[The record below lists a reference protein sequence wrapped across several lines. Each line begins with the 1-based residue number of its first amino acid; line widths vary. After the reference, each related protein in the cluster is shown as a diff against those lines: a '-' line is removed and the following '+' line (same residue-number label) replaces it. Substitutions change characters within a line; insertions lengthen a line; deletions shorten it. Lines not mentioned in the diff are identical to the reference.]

1 MAVERDCRI
10 LSDVWARS
18 TFAGAAKR
26 HFPQYSVESV
36 QLFENL
42 LEHTDLKAIAAEP
55 MVGTS
60 IQELPRGQ
68 EGSTFKVR
76 FTEAFHNVVK
86 VDAFDPALY
95 MLELVDMV
103 RKQYEEPIRLPKL
116 EGFIAR
122 ALRSFAS
129 LMREST
135 FAHELRPMLKGA
147 DADVEFR
154 SDPDQDSKDHT
165 DILVIFRRS
174 TYRIWVYQL
183 SDNGLPHDMERL
195 AGLRGALPA
204 GTHILCPL
212 KSEPARVRAAV
223 LGMIGRKEAQIEGW
237 RSKLASARPS
247 ASATKLA
254 DQITRG
260 EANLTE
266 LRERL
271 AAADREIDGNID
283 ERNGFYF
290 YSTAFVRS
298 VADKIIAGAA
308 PQPYDTVRR
317 MMLAPREYL
326 ADINAFE
333 VK

>member
-1 MAVERDCRI
+1 MAVERDCRV
-10 LSDVWARS
+10 LSDTWS
-18 TFAGAAKR
+18 QCTFAGAAKL
-26 HFPQYSVESV
+26 HFPRYEAVTV
-36 QLFENL
+36 QLFEGL
-42 LEHTDLKAIAAEP
+42 IEHTELKALATAP

-60 IQELPRGQ
+60 LQALPRGQ
-68 EGSTFKVR
+68 EGQTFKVR
-76 FTEAFHNVVK
+76 FTEAFHNVVN
-86 VDAFDPALY
+86 VEAFDPALY
-95 MLELVDMV
+95 ILELVDMV
-103 RKQYEEPIRLPKL
+103 HKKYGAPIQLPKL

-135 FAHELRPMLKGA
+135 FAHELRPMLKSA
-147 DADVEFR
+147 DANVEFR

-174 TYRIWVYQL
+174 TYRIWVYQF

-212 KSEPARVRAAV
+212 KSEPARKRADVLESVRK
-223 LGMIGRKEAQIEGW
+223 KEEQVAGW

-247 ASATKLA
+247 ARVKLEGQIMRGESKLA
-254 DQITRG
+254 EFR
-260 EANLTE
+260 A
-266 LRERL
+266 RL
-271 AAADREIDGNID
+271 DAADREIDGTID

-298 VADKIIAGAA
+298 VADKIISGAA
-308 PQPYDTVRR
+308 PEPYDDVRR
-317 MMLAPREYL
+317 VMLAPREYL
-326 ADINAFE
+326 GDINAFE
-333 VK
+333 VR

>member
-1 MAVERDCRI
+1 MAVERDCRV
-10 LSDVWARS
+10 LSGLWATKS
-18 TFAGAAKR
+18 FADAAAAQ
-26 HFPQYSVESV
+26 FPRYSPDSV
-36 QLFENL
+36 QLFVNL
-42 LEHTDLKAIAAEP
+42 LARTELKAIAAER
-55 MVGTS
+55 MIGTS
-60 IQELPRGQ
+60 IQSLPRGQ
-68 EGSTFKVR
+68 EGSTFQVR
-76 FTEAFHNVVK
+76 FTEAFHNVVA
-86 VDAFDPALY
+86 VDSFDPALY

-103 RKQYEEPIRLPKL
+103 RTKYQEPIELPKL

-135 FAHELRPMLKGA
+135 FAFELRPMLKGA

-165 DILVIFRRS
+165 DILVVFRRS
-174 TYRIWVYQL
+174 TYRIWIYQF

-212 KSEPARVRAAV
+212 KSEPARTKADVLGLIARTQAKQAGWREDLTKTKSAARAAR
-223 LGMIGRKEAQIEGW
+223 L
-237 RSKLASARPS
+237 S
-247 ASATKLA
+247 
-254 DQITRG
+254 DQIKRG
-260 EANLTE
+260 EDRIAKLH
-266 LRERL
+266 ERL
-271 AAADREIDGNID
+271 AAAEREINGSID

-298 VADKIIAGAA
+298 VADRIIAGAA
-308 PQPYDTVRR
+308 PQPYDAVRR

-326 ADINAFE
+326 ADINTFE

>member
-1 MAVERDCRI
+1 
-10 LSDVWARS
+10 
-18 TFAGAAKR
+18 
-26 HFPQYSVESV
+26 
-36 QLFENL
+36 
-42 LEHTDLKAIAAEP
+42 
-55 MVGTS
+55 
-60 IQELPRGQ
+60 
-68 EGSTFKVR
+68 
-76 FTEAFHNVVK
+76 
-86 VDAFDPALY
+86 
-95 MLELVDMV
+95 
-103 RKQYEEPIRLPKL
+103 
-116 EGFIAR
+116 
-122 ALRSFAS
+122 
-129 LMREST
+129 
-135 FAHELRPMLKGA
+135 
-147 DADVEFR
+147 
-154 SDPDQDSKDHT
+154 
-165 DILVIFRRS
+165 
-174 TYRIWVYQL
+174 
-183 SDNGLPHDMERL
+183 MERL

-212 KSEPARVRAAV
+212 KSEPARDRAEV

>member
-1 MAVERDCRI
+1 MAVERDCRV
-10 LSDVWARS
+10 LSDLWATK
-18 TFAGAAKR
+18 TFADAAAAQ
-26 HFPQYSVESV
+26 FSLYSPDSV

-42 LEHTDLKAIAAEP
+42 LARTELKAIARER
-55 MVGTS
+55 MIGTS
-60 IQELPRGQ
+60 IQALPRGQ
-68 EGSTFKVR
+68 EGSTFQVR
-76 FTEAFHNVVK
+76 FTEAFHNVVS
-86 VDAFDPALY
+86 VDSFDPALY

-103 RKQYEEPIRLPKL
+103 RKKYHEPIRLPKL

-135 FAHELRPMLKGA
+135 FAFELRPMLRGA

-165 DILVIFRRS
+165 DILVVFRRS
-174 TYRIWVYQL
+174 TYRIWVYQF

-212 KSEPARVRAAV
+212 KSEPARIKADVVGLIERA
-223 LGMIGRKEAQIEGW
+223 EAQVARW
-237 RSKLASARPS
+237 RAELEQTKARARSVKLAE
-247 ASATKLA
+247 
-254 DQITRG
+254 QIARG
-260 EANLTE
+260 EDRLAQ

-271 AAADREIDGNID
+271 AEAEREIGGTID

-290 YSTAFVRS
+290 YSTKFVRS
-298 VADKIIAGAA
+298 VADKIIVGAA
-308 PQPYDTVRR
+308 PQPYDSVRR

-326 ADINAFE
+326 AEINAFE
-333 VK
+333 IK

>member
-1 MAVERDCRI
+1 MAIERDCRL
-10 LSDVWARS
+10 LSDAWARS
-18 TFAGAAKR
+18 TFAGAAKS
-26 HFPQYSVESV
+26 HFPRYSVESV
-36 QLFENL
+36 QLFGNL
-42 LEHTDLKAIAAEP
+42 LDHTELSGIAAEP
-55 MVGTS
+55 MIGTS
-60 IQELPRGQ
+60 IQALPRGQ
-68 EGSTFKVR
+68 EGSTYKVR

-86 VDAFDPALY
+86 VEAFDPSLY

-103 RKQYEEPIRLPKL
+103 RKQYDEPIGLLKL
-116 EGFIAR
+116 EGLIAR

-135 FAHELRPMLKGA
+135 FAYELRPMLKGA

-165 DILVIFRRS
+165 DILVMFRRS
-174 TYRIWVYQL
+174 TYRIWVYQF

-212 KSEPARVRAAV
+212 KSAPARARADV
-223 LGMIGRKEAQIEGW
+223 LGMIGRKEAQIAGW
-237 RSKLASARPS
+237 RSKLNSTRAGAR
-247 ASATKLA
+247 ATQLA
-254 DQITRG
+254 NQITRG
-260 EANLTE
+260 AAQLVE

-290 YSTAFVRS
+290 YSAAFVRS
-298 VADKIIAGAA
+298 VADRIISGAR
-308 PQPYDTVRR
+308 PQPYDAVRR

-326 ADINAFE
+326 ADINTFE

>member
-1 MAVERDCRI
+1 MAIERDCRR
-10 LSDVWARS
+10 LSDDWATK
-18 TFAGAAKR
+18 TFSAAAHL
-26 HFPQYSVESV
+26 HFPRYAAESV
-36 QLFENL
+36 RLFESL
-42 LEHTDLKAIAAEP
+42 LAETELKAIATEA

-60 IQELPRGQ
+60 IQSLPRGQ
-68 EGSTFKVR
+68 EGSTFKIR
-76 FTEAFHNVVK
+76 FTEAFHNVVR
-86 VDAFDPALY
+86 VDHFDPALY

-103 RKQYEEPIRLPKL
+103 RKQYDEPIRLPKL

-135 FAHELRPMLKGA
+135 FAYQLRPMLHGA

-154 SDPDQDSKDHT
+154 SDPDQDSKEHT
-165 DILVIFRRS
+165 DILVVFRRS
-174 TYRIWVYQL
+174 TYRIWIYQF

-212 KSEPARVRAAV
+212 KSEPARTKAEV
-223 LGMIGRKEAQIEGW
+223 LGLIERAEAQVSGW
-237 RSKLASARPS
+237 RTELNARPS
-247 ASATKLA
+247 AARAPKLA

-260 EANLTE
+260 EERLKK

-271 AAADREIDGNID
+271 AAAEREIDGSID

-290 YSTAFVRS
+290 YSTAFVGS
-298 VADKIIAGAA
+298 VAAKIIAGAA
-308 PQPYDTVRR
+308 PQPYDAVCR

-326 ADINAFE
+326 GGVNAFE

>member
-1 MAVERDCRI
+1 MAIERDCRI
-10 LSDVWARS
+10 LSDLWAKKS
-18 TFAGAAKR
+18 FAEAATSQ
-26 HFPQYSVESV
+26 FPRYSPESV

-42 LEHTDLKAIAAEP
+42 LAHTELQAIAAAP
-55 MVGTS
+55 MIGTS
-60 IQELPRGQ
+60 LQALPRGQ
-68 EGSTFKVR
+68 EGATFRVR

-86 VDAFDPALY
+86 VETFDPALY

-103 RKQYEEPIRLPKL
+103 RKQYDEPIRLPKL

-165 DILVIFRRS
+165 DILVVFRRS
-174 TYRIWVYQL
+174 TYRIWVYQF

-212 KSEPARVRAAV
+212 KSEPARTKAEV
-223 LGMIGRKEAQIEGW
+223 IGLIERSEAQVAGW
-237 RSKLASARPS
+237 RTDHSRSKSAARSAKLAEQIARGEDRL
-247 ASATKLA
+247 TKL
-254 DQITRG
+254 R
-260 EANLTE
+260 L
-266 LRERL
+266 RL
-271 AAADREIDGNID
+271 ADAEREIDGSID

-298 VADKIIAGAA
+298 VADKIITGAA
-308 PQPYDTVRR
+308 PQPYDAVRR

-326 ADINAFE
+326 GGINAFE
-333 VK
+333 IK